1 MTDCK
6 YFYSAQ
12 DNKIIDK
19 WVQSISSGGMCIN
32 DTIMQVAVENLPFGG
47 VGKFNNDLTTI
58 LTRSE
63 YFDGTTRGSKT
74 FLGHSGMGAYHGNK
88 SFECFSHYKSVLQ
101 SGTPQFLLKTRSAP
115 YGADVK
121 NAKTW

>member
-1 MTDCK
+1 
-6 YFYSAQ
+6 
-12 DNKIIDK
+12 
-19 WVQSISSGGMCIN
+19 MCIN

-47 VGKFNNDLTTI
+47 VGEFELRLHI
-58 LTRSE
+58 LVE
-63 YFDGTTRGSKT
+63 HLRGFKT

-121 NAKTW
+121 NAKTFEKLALN

>member
-1 MTDCK
+1 
-6 YFYSAQ
+6 
-12 DNKIIDK
+12 
-19 WVQSISSGGMCIN
+19 
-32 DTIMQVAVENLPFGG
+32 MQVAVENLPFGG
-47 VGKFNNDLTTI
+47 VGK
-58 LTRSE
+58 SE
-63 YFDGTTRGSKT
+63 LRLNLVFDGPSPVFKI

-121 NAKTW
+121 NAKTFEKLALNWNSWF

>member
-1 MTDCK
+1 MLHDSCISWQTVGK

-47 VGKFNNDLTTI
+47 VGKLSIDLTT
-58 LTRSE
+58 
-63 YFDGTTRGSKT
+63 
-74 FLGHSGMGAYHGNK
+74 
-88 SFECFSHYKSVLQ
+88 FS
-101 SGTPQFLLKTRSAP
+101 
-115 YGADVK
+115 
-121 NAKTW
+121 N

>member
-47 VGKFNNDLTTI
+47 VGKLSIDLTT
-58 LTRSE
+58 
-63 YFDGTTRGSKT
+63 
-74 FLGHSGMGAYHGNK
+74 
-88 SFECFSHYKSVLQ
+88 FS
-101 SGTPQFLLKTRSAP
+101 
-115 YGADVK
+115 
-121 NAKTW
+121 N